1 VPISLQTHHV
11 QPKEAIFEEE
21 EEEEEEEEKVRKR
34 KR

>member
-21 EEEEEEEEKVRKR
+21 EEEEEKVRKR